1 MVKPQVTR
9 FAFPWQGALHF
20 SQSVRA
26 DDLVFASGQAGFLP
40 EGGLAG
46 DDFETQCRQAFTNL
60 DRVFRAQGASID
72 SMVRLNAFF
81 SDASQYA
88 AFKAIRAE
96 WLAEPYPAS
105 TAVVVGFV
113 FPGMLVELEGIA
125 VRGGAAR
132 ETDPESATWT
142 DTADEAGA

>member
-20 SQSVRA
+20 SQSVRV
-26 DDLVFASGQAGFLP
+26 DDLVFSSGQAGFLP
-40 EGGLAG
+40 QGGLAG
-46 DDFETQCRQAFTNL
+46 DDFETQCRQAFANL
-60 DRVFRAQGASID
+60 HRVFREQGASID

-81 SDASQYA
+81 SDAAQYA
-88 AFKAIRAE
+88 DFKRIRAE
-96 WLAEPYPAS
+96 WLKEPYPAS

-125 VRGGAAR
+125 VRGGAIR
-132 ETDPESATWT
+132 ELDS
-142 DTADEAGA
+142 DGADG

>member
-26 DDLVFASGQAGFLP
+26 DDLVFSSGQAGFLP
-40 EGGLAG
+40 QGGLAG
-46 DDFETQCRQAFTNL
+46 DDFETQCRQAFANL
-60 DRVFRAQGASID
+60 DQVFRAQGASID

-81 SDASQYA
+81 SDAGQYA

-96 WLAEPYPAS
+96 WLTEPYPAS

-125 VRGGAAR
+125 VRGGARR
-132 ETDPESATWT
+132 EPDAASAAWPEG
-142 DTADEAGA
+142 TAG

>member
-1 MVKPQVTR
+1 MVKPQVTS

-26 DDLVFASGQAGFLP
+26 DDLVFSSGQAGFRA

-46 DDFETQCRQAFTNL
+46 DDFETQCRQAFENL
-60 DRVFRAQGASID
+60 DRVFRAQGASLD
-72 SMVRLNAFF
+72 SMVRLDAFF
-81 SDASQYA
+81 SHASQYA

-96 WLAEPYPAS
+96 VLRAPYPAS

-125 VRGGAAR
+125 VRGGAVR
-132 ETDPESATWT
+132 EL
-142 DTADEAGA
+142 DEDGAGA

>member
-20 SQSVRA
+20 SQSVRV
-26 DDLVFASGQAGFLP
+26 DDLVFSSGQAGFLP
-40 EGGLAG
+40 NGGLAG
-46 DDFETQCRQAFTNL
+46 EDFETQCRQAFANL
-60 DRVFRAQGASID
+60 DRIFRGQGSSID

-81 SDASQYA
+81 ADASQYA

-96 WLAEPYPAS
+96 WLREPYPAS

-125 VRGGAAR
+125 VRGGAVR
-132 ETDPESATWT
+132 EEDPES
-142 DTADEAGA
+142 TAWDGTAG

>member
-1 MVKPQVTR
+1 MKPLVTR

-46 DDFETQCRQAFTNL
+46 EDFETQCRQAFANL
-60 DRVFRAQGASID
+60 DAVLRAQGASVD
-72 SMVRLNAFF
+72 SLVRLNAFF
-81 SDASQYA
+81 SDAAQYA
-88 AFKAIRAE
+88 AFKVIRAE
-96 WLAEPYPAS
+96 WLREPYPAS

-113 FPGMLVELEGIA
+113 FPGMLVELEGIG
-125 VRGGAAR
+125 VRGGAPR
-132 ETDPESATWT
+132 ESDPESAIWPGS
-142 DTADEAGA
+142 AG

>member
-26 DDLVFASGQAGFLP
+26 DDLVFSSGQAGFMA

-46 DDFETQCRQAFTNL
+46 DDFETQCRQAFDNL
-60 DRVFRAQGASID
+60 DQVFRAQGASLD

-81 SDASQYA
+81 SDA
-88 AFKAIRAE
+88 
-96 WLAEPYPAS
+96 AS
-105 TAVVVGFV
+105 T
-113 FPGMLVELEGIA
+113 
-125 VRGGAAR
+125 RRSRRSAR
-132 ETDPESATWT
+132 ST
-142 DTADEAGA
+142 

>member
-20 SQSVRA
+20 SQSVRV
-26 DDLVFASGQAGFLP
+26 DDLVFSSGQAGFLP

-46 DDFETQCRQAFTNL
+46 EDFDTQCRQAFANL
-60 DRVFRAQGASID
+60 DRVFREQGASID
-72 SMVRLNAFF
+72 TMVRINAFF

-88 AFKAIRAE
+88 AFKEIRAE
-96 WLAEPYPAS
+96 YLAAPYPAS

-125 VRGGAAR
+125 VRGSGVRELDAAG
-132 ETDPESATWT
+132 ET
-142 DTADEAGA
+142 G

>member
-20 SQSVRA
+20 SQSVRV
-26 DDLVFASGQAGFLP
+26 DDLVFASGQAGFLA
-40 EGGLAG
+40 EGGFGGA
-46 DDFETQCRQAFTNL
+46 DFETQCRQAFDNL
-60 DRVFRAQGASID
+60 DRVLRAQGASLD
-72 SMVRLNAFF
+72 AMVRLNAFF

-96 WLAEPYPAS
+96 YLTAPYPAS

-125 VRGGAAR
+125 VRGGAVR
-132 ETDPESATWT
+132 ELD
-142 DTADEAGA
+142 DEGTVG

>member
-1 MVKPQVTR
+1 MVKPQVTS

-26 DDLVFASGQAGFLP
+26 DDLVFSSGQAGFRA

-46 DDFETQCRQAFTNL
+46 EDFETQCRQAFENL
-60 DRVFRAQGASID
+60 DRVFRAQGASLD

-96 WLAEPYPAS
+96 YLTAPYPAS

-113 FPGMLVELEGIA
+113 FPGMVVELEGIA
-125 VRGGAAR
+125 VRGGAVR
-132 ETDPESATWT
+132 EADPESQPWP
-142 DTADEAGA
+142 AGAAG

>member
-20 SQSVRA
+20 SQSVRV

-40 EGGLAG
+40 EGGFGGA
-46 DDFETQCRQAFTNL
+46 DFETQCRQAFANL
-60 DRVFRAQGASID
+60 DRVFREQGASID
-72 SMVRLNAFF
+72 SMVRLNAFL
-81 SDASQYA
+81 SDAGQYA
-88 AFKAIRAE
+88 DFKRIRADF
-96 WLAEPYPAS
+96 LREPYPAS

-125 VRGGAAR
+125 VRGGAVRAL
-132 ETDPESATWT
+132 D
-142 DTADEAGA
+142 DEGDAG